1 MRGARARGGWGEVPR
16 TGLMTH
22 GGKEDNS
29 RGSRALIKEDEVEED
44 QENMGM
50 RRKTVRMSFS
60 PLLWG
65 CRPLCRDTLCRWE
78 PLGASGGEGE
88 SGGFGA

>member
-65 CRPLCRDTLCRWE
+65 CRPLCRDTPCRWE